1 MSKTVLHKVEPY
13 LITPPHPVTIGVI
26 GCGGTG
32 SLVLSK
38 LARLHLALKSAGH
51 PGLKVVAFDGD
62 ILTESNIGRQGFYPS
77 DVGQTKASVLIH
89 RINRSFSLNWEAD
102 NEFVKDVP
110 LVNVIFL
117 CVDDVKTRKTLWN
130 VDRNYGYDENKILYL
145 IDAGNSRSSGQV
157 VIKAISDKNMLTMPE
172 LFKGAD
178 ITEPEKP
185 SCSMFQNL
193 NEQDL
198 FINDVAAWLAVDTL
212 YKLLSQ
218 YQIDYNAIMF
228 DVDSMNFIKVPIN
241 EKRTIR
247 KSAKGDSKRLSKKQH
262 LTNPRLSTHP

>member
-1 MSKTVLHKVEPY
+1 MFHKVEPY
-13 LITPPHPVTIGVI
+13 LITPPHPITIGVV

-32 SLVLSK
+32 SLILSK
-38 LARLHLALKSAGH
+38 LARLHMALKSASH

-62 ILTESNIGRQGFYPS
+62 ILTEANIGRQGFFPS
-77 DVGQTKASVLIH
+77 DIGRSKSAVLIH
-89 RINRSFSLNWEAD
+89 RINRSFGLNWESD
-102 NEFVKDVP
+102 NDFVKEVP
-110 LVNVIFL
+110 RVNIIFL
-117 CVDDVKTRKTLWN
+117 CVDDVKTRISLWN
-130 VDRNYGYDENKILYL
+130 INNNYGYDMNKILYI